1 MKYIISQSLTHAL
14 STVSHIESN
23 LNLTKNEHVI
33 TYAEPELISNT
44 SHELSGHYVIPIADF
59 GWLKCDQLF
68 DSQLLVDQDITW
80 FDTVST
86 SE

>member
-14 STVSHIESN
+14 STVSYIESN
-23 LNLTKNEHVI
+23 LNLVKNKHVT
-33 TYAEPELISNT
+33 TYAEPEMISNI
-44 SHELSGHYVIPIADF
+44 SHELSGHYVTPIADS

-68 DSQLLVDQDITW
+68 DPQLLVNQDFTW
-80 FDTVST
+80 FDTIST